1 MNFKNIKLISRRL
14 NKMNCRINLT
24 WFLAMIVIVAGIS
37 NAQPGMIYE
46 RWDTAGTPDIML
58 TETSTP
64 DYSEIVSIA
73 QWGVVDDP
81 DPSDYRARLTGYI
94 VPPVTGNYRFW
105 VITDDNS
112 RLWLSTNTTP
122 ANAVEIARETG
133 WRDPDDWGNIGD
145 EQVSDLIPLVGGNIY
160 WIRGGYEEGGGGD
173 HIQIAWAS
181 TEAGIANPTLIGV
194 PDVFVTLPNKAY
206 NPSPADGEF
215 FQYSTDATELQ
226 WTLPPSL
233 LDPNGTG
240 PGVSCDVL
248 FFTEDPAINPGATS
262 DLLVDHLDGPV
273 ESVALNG
280 LADTQAHYWWRVDI
294 YDPNGDNFV
303 ITEGDVWTFSS
314 ARDVAMVFID
324 ETEGSTSI
332 SEVDPA
338 QTDEYVI
345 SLSMDPGAGVEVV
358 VTITEVADNDPLTN
372 TYEEMEGGVGS
383 DSAKLTIGY
392 DGTGS
397 VVELIAVEEDDVEQ
411 DISSGEMDL
420 GSSDLEIFND
430 GSSIQII
437 GLRFTTVNIPQ
448 GATIDSAI
456 VEFQVDQPAASGE
469 IYGIISAENVDDAD
483 PIADVV
489 YELTDRQA
497 ANSTTA
503 TSAFTWT
510 DDYVVTD
517 IVATGDFSSVIQE
530 IVNRPGWTPGND
542 ILIFLYPD
550 PNPDPADI
558 EFVGGSTTY
567 VLDSSNWDTGV
578 TVTIKAVDDDDLEV
592 YPDMITLTST
602 SSSTDSAWTGLP
614 VSDVVVAI
622 DEDECGAWGF
632 QTYDFNTDCYV
643 DLGDLNLIALEWLTC
658 STPNTGT
665 CVDPR

>member
-1 MNFKNIKLISRRL
+1 M
-14 NKMNCRINLT
+14 
-24 WFLAMIVIVAGIS
+24 WFLTMMVVVGMS
-37 NAQPGMIYE
+37 NAQPGMLYE
-46 RWDTAGTPDIML
+46 RWDTAGTPDPLL

-64 DYSEIVSIA
+64 DHSEIVSIA
-73 QWGVVDDP
+73 QWGVIDDP
-81 DPSDYRARLTGYI
+81 DLGNYVARLTGYI

-105 VITDDNS
+105 LVTDDNS
-112 RLWLSTNTTP
+112 RLWLSTDADP
-122 ANAVEIARETG
+122 ANYVEIARETD
-133 WRDPDDWGNIGD
+133 WRDFNDWGAIGD

-160 WIRGGYEEGGGGD
+160 WIRGAYEEVGGGD

-181 TEAGIANPTLIGV
+181 TEAGIADHTLIGV
-194 PDVFVTLPNKAY
+194 PNVFVTLPNKAY

-215 FQYSTDATELQ
+215 FQYSTDATELL
-226 WTLPPSL
+226 WMLPPSL

-240 PGVSCDVL
+240 PGVSCDVF

-262 DLLVDHLDGPV
+262 DLLVNYLDGPA

-280 LADTQAHYWWRVDI
+280 LADAQAHYWWRVDI

-324 ETEGSTSI
+324 ETDGSTSI
-332 SEVDPA
+332 SEVNPA

-345 SLSMDPGAGVEVV
+345 SLSMDPGAGVEVE
-358 VTITEVADNDPLTN
+358 VTVTEVADNDPLTD
-372 TYEEMEGGVGS
+372 TYEEMEAGTGS

-397 VVELIAVEEDDVEQ
+397 VVKLIAVEDDDVEQ
-411 DISSGEMDL
+411 DISSGEMDM
-420 GSSDLEIFND
+420 GSSDLELFND

-456 VEFQVDQPAASGE
+456 VEFQVDATASSGT

-483 PIADVV
+483 PIADVP

-497 ANSTTA
+497 ANPTAA

-510 DDYVVTD
+510 DDYIVTD
-517 IVATGDFSSVIQE
+517 IVSTGDFSSVIQE
-530 IVNRPGWTPGND
+530 IVNRPGWTSGND

-558 EFVGGSTTY
+558 EFVGGSMIY
-567 VLDSSNWDTGV
+567 VLDSSNWDTGI
-578 TVTIKAVDDDDLEV
+578 TVSINAVDDADLEV
-592 YPDMITLTST
+592 YPDMITLTSVAR
-602 SSSTDSAWTGLP
+602 SADSAWDGLS
-614 VSDVVVAI
+614 VADVVVAI

-632 QTYDFNTDCYV
+632 QAYDLNTDCYV
-643 DLGDLNLIALEWLTC
+643 DLGDLNLIALEWLVC
-658 STPNTGT
+658 STPNTGY